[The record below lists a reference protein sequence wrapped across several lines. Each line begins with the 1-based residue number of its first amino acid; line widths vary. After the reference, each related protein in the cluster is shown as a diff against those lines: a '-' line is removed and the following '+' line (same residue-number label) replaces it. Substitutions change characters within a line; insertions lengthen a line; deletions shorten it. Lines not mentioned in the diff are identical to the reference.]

1 MTPLEKK
8 NHPLDKQENGST
20 AANLGLTT
28 IERDPQLIVALI
40 LKQVAS
46 K

>member
-1 MTPLEKK
+1 MTPLRRKTNPSTNKK
-8 NHPLDKQENGST
+8 NGST

-28 IERDPQLIVALI
+28 IERDPQLIVAFV